1 MEESNI
7 TKSNTNDST
16 LTKSNYK
23 EQKKKLKSPNNNNKN
38 QVISKNKSSIL
49 NELIV
54 SYQDSNFPYSHEN
67 LEHLD
72 IEIDPIN
79 YAYAMSSNNLE
90 DKRNRDF
97 TESLSTSI
105 IESDN
110 IEKNQN
116 LLKEKIRE
124 ITDNFA
130 VVYPLKKMED
140 FEELNRNY
148 FRLISITAPTK
159 TRFENYKKKYTKK
172 NDNIENM
179 QNFIHDDDN
188 YYKNNPDLKNLE
200 NLANYHISN
209 DLTPENLFKKL
220 DHLSGALHQTFRP
233 TWDDYFMKI
242 THAVSDRSNCMKQ
255 RIGAIIVNNYRIIST
270 GYNGMSSSL
279 GNCYLGNCPRCN
291 IKARQGENL
300 HNCICIHAEESAVR
314 IK

>member
-7 TKSNTNDST
+7 TKYNTNDST
-16 LTKSNYK
+16 LTKSNNK
-23 EQKKKLKSPNNNNKN
+23 ETKKKLKSLNKNNKN

-72 IEIDPIN
+72 IDLDPIYN
-79 YAYAMSSNNLE
+79 VYGMSSNNLE

-159 TRFENYKKKYTKK
+159 TRFENYKNKILSVVKEKYA
-172 NDNIENM
+172 E
-179 QNFIHDDDN
+179 F
-188 YYKNNPDLKNLE
+188 YK
-200 NLANYHISN
+200 
-209 DLTPENLFKKL
+209 
-220 DHLSGALHQTFRP
+220 
-233 TWDDYFMKI
+233 
-242 THAVSDRSNCMKQ
+242 
-255 RIGAIIVNNYRIIST
+255 
-270 GYNGMSSSL
+270 
-279 GNCYLGNCPRCN
+279 
-291 IKARQGENL
+291 
-300 HNCICIHAEESAVR
+300 
-314 IK
+314 